1 MICGIVR
8 CLLSLRMRIRGFGE
22 DGSSL
27 ALYRL
32 RLLWLDRLLS
42 LRDLPLLL
50 LLLNRRESL
59 LIQDKVVIEV
69 VVRAVHE
76 QLQPYHNQWKRSIEE
91 EHW

>member
-1 MICGIVR
+1 
-8 CLLSLRMRIRGFGE
+8 MRIRGFGE
-22 DGSSL
+22 DRSSL
-27 ALYRL
+27 ALCRL

-59 LIQDKVVIEV
+59 LIQDKIVIEV